1 MSRKKK
7 REIPVIKLTL
17 AIIETF
23 RFEEEILL
31 KSHAPLYP
39 FDKPIKSLSFRS
51 FVVSVLFARF
61 HFKVIRK
68 SLYSRQNDV
77 WFTREHYLVLRECRP
92 RGWSR
97 LRISSSLMSHSSQ
110 YKPFLVEKMVA
121 IILFHHGISIH
132 IIKTSFH
139 EPIRIWLLMGH
150 LCWIRYIHGQKR
162 NTTLYILDS
171 VHIFYTSF
179 VIYSKHPH
187 IRI

>member
-7 REIPVIKLTL
+7 REIPAIKLTL

-23 RFEEEILL
+23 RFEEEIWL

-39 FDKPIKSLSFRS
+39 FDKPIESLSFRL
-51 FVVSVLFARF
+51 FVISVLFARF

-77 WFTREHYLVLRECRP
+77 WFTCEHYLVLRECRL

-110 YKPFLVEKMVA
+110 YKPFLIEKMVA

-150 LCWIRYIHGQKR
+150 LCSIRYIHGHKR
-162 NTTLYILDS
+162 NTAILDS
-171 VHIFYTSF
+171 VYIFYTSF
-179 VIYSKHPH
+179 VIYSKHPD

>member
-23 RFEEEILL
+23 RFEEEIWL
-31 KSHAPLYP
+31 KRHAPLYP
-39 FDKPIKSLSFRS
+39 FDKPIKSLSFRL
-51 FVVSVLFARF
+51 FVISVLFARF

-77 WFTREHYLVLRECRP
+77 WFTCEHYLVLRECRL

-110 YKPFLVEKMVA
+110 YKPFLIEKMVA

-162 NTTLYILDS
+162 NTVILDS
-171 VHIFYTSF
+171 VHIFYTSL